1 MTEIMSISIPPESR
15 KLVEEVM
22 KIKPDGT
29 SFSKALRL
37 IIEDYLRNKSSP
49 IFLPKQTSITI
60 SDKIEDWKKEINAM
74 DVEDFI
80 KTQKKMAQINNLINK
95 RVEKCL
101 R

>member
-22 KIKPDGT
+22 KIKPVGT
-29 SFSKALRL
+29 SLSKALRL
-37 IIEDYLRNKSSP
+37 IIEDYLRNKSNP

-60 SDKIEDWKKEINAM
+60 SDKIEDWKKEINGM
-74 DVEDFI
+74 EVEDFI

>member
-22 KIKPDGT
+22 KMKPDGT

-49 IFLPKQTSITI
+49 IFHTKQTSITI
-60 SDKIEDWKKEINAM
+60 SDKIEDWKKEINGM

-80 KTQKKMAQINNLINK
+80 KTQKKMAQINYLINK